1 MLEVLL
7 LIVSDVTV
15 GYLIAELIFHSL
27 KTHSLLTLV
36 MMLALMFLYYLLPSL
51 LLRELQ
57 YLGRGGYSI
66 CPNTDQPGH
75 RE

>member
-1 MLEVLL
+1 VLEVLL

-15 GYLIAELIFHSL
+15 GYLITELIFHSL

-36 MMLALMFLYYLLPSL
+36 MMLALMFLYYLLPSF

-57 YLGRGGYSI
+57 YLGRV
-66 CPNTDQPGH
+66 
-75 RE
+75 E